1 MRFICIELLSISL
14 VRGSGETLSLFCLE
28 NIMSSTINQNV
39 ESIEVIKAASAEA
52 LETAVNT
59 AITTINTA
67 GTSAVTKVD
76 VDIERLPGENVY
88 VAVLTINGITSG

>member
-1 MRFICIELLSISL
+1 
-14 VRGSGETLSLFCLE
+14 
-28 NIMSSTINQNV
+28 MSSTINQNV